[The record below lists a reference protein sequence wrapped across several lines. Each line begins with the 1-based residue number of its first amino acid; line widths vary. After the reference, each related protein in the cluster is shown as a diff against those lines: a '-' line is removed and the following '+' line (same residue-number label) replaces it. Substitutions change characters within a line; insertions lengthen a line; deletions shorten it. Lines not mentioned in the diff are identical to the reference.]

1 MNAAA
6 AVTPSQEFA
15 LYHADRTAWLK
26 LVAPRM
32 AARLRATVVEQLPT
46 AWSELAR
53 DYQRAVWPLL
63 GDVTQEAIKLGRL
76 SKIRTVQDCPMP
88 ERERDLFSGLAGGL
102 AA

>member
-1 MNAAA
+1 VNAAA

-32 AARLRATVVEQLPT
+32 ADRLRAMAAEQLPA
-46 AWSELAR
+46 AWGELAR

-63 GDVTQEAIKLGRL
+63 DGVTQEAIKLGRVPE
-76 SKIRTVQDCPMP
+76 IRAVKDCPMP
-88 ERERDLFSGLAGGL
+88 ERETDLFSGLAGGL

>member
-1 MNAAA
+1 VNVAA

-15 LYHADRTAWLK
+15 LYHADRPAWLK

-32 AARLRATVVEQLPT
+32 ADRLRAMVAEQLPA
-46 AWSELAR
+46 AWGELAR

-102 AA
+102 PA